1 MAQLRGACALLCTIA
16 SLSLAACSSGGLGT
30 SFDAPKDSPFAPAV
44 DRDAEAENPLIVG
57 YRLGA
62 AGEHELALKS
72 FRRAAAD
79 QGLSTE
85 IISAMASS
93 NLGLG
98 RLGQAEDLL
107 RRATKAEDATPE
119 DWNNLG
125 VVLMERGKTAEA
137 TQVFRKAFAVDNGRS
152 DSIRDNLRI
161 ALAKLE
167 NVDYGEPEEQDYKLV
182 RRGTSDFLIRK
193 TP

>member
-1 MAQLRGACALLCTIA
+1 MAHLRRVTALLCLTTSIA
-16 SLSLAACSSGGLGT
+16 LAACSSGGLGASLSNT
-30 SFDAPKDSPFAPAV
+30 KGSPYAPAV
-44 DRDAEAENPLIVG
+44 KKNGQGEDPMIVG
-57 YRLGA
+57 HRLTA

-72 FRRAAAD
+72 FRLAAAD
-79 QGLSTE
+79 QGLTTE
-85 IISAMASS
+85 IVSAMASA

-98 RLGQAEDLL
+98 RLGQAESLL

-125 VVLMERGKTAEA
+125 VVLMERGQTAEA
-137 TQVFRKAFAVDNGRS
+137 TQVFRKAFAIDNGKS
-152 DSIRDNLRI
+152 DSIRENLRI

-167 NVDYGEPEEQDYKLV
+167 NVDYGEPQEQDFKLV
-182 RRGTSDFLIRK
+182 RRGSNDFLIRK

>member
-1 MAQLRGACALLCTIA
+1 MAQIRRATALLCLTA
-16 SLSLAACSSGGLGT
+16 GLTLAACSSGGLGA
-30 SFDAPKDSPFAPAV
+30 SLGSKKDSPYAPAAKRNAV
-44 DRDAEAENPLIVG
+44 GEDPLIVG
-57 YRLGA
+57 YRLSG

-79 QGLSTE
+79 QGLTTE
-85 IISAMASS
+85 IISAMASA

-98 RLGQAEDLL
+98 RLGQSESLL
-107 RRATKAEDATPE
+107 RRATDAEDATSE

-137 TQVFRKAFAVDNGRS
+137 THIFRKAFALDNGRS

-167 NVDYGEPEEQDYKLV
+167 NVDYGEAQEQDYKLV